1 MNYFLKKK
9 SYRIVVFQRSPKS
22 WSLISVHPMHLQL
35 LPKRMAPSELYM
47 HMVVKP
53 RERELEDKDAT
64 SMSRPAPAQL

>member
-1 MNYFLKKK
+1 
-9 SYRIVVFQRSPKS
+9 
-22 WSLISVHPMHLQL
+22 MHLQL